1 MTVRTGNIKS
11 AYELVA
17 MLKQLPEQ
25 EQLRVEG
32 VIVGLSLA
40 RAEQGRTPGGERR
53 KCRPVGRQKKR

>member
-40 RAEQGRTPGGERR
+40 RAEQGRTPDGVRR
-53 KCRPVGRQKKR
+53 EGA